1 MVSRLGPT
9 RRAALRRC
17 IGCRPSLPP
26 SKRQRVRRREGPQRR
41 PADALH
47 ARWLTAAAALAPG
60 PCAGCASMGDSGVE
74 ARHRAKVY
82 CLNEDGQWDDRGT
95 GHAAVQYMPVSSPAD
110 RPSLLP
116 QPFCAIAG
124 PAPETAAR
132 SVPAFAP
139 GHGLGASALQPE
151 LTPAPWRVS
160 GRGGR
165 LHRRPQRGGRRE
177 PPAAGSSAHG
187 GHLSAAAGWAATP
200 TAHLSTSLPSPPRH
214 PAAPLALLG

>member
-139 GHGLGASALQPE
+139 GHGLGASACSLSSRRHRGACQAEEAAFIVVLSEEDGASHLLQ
-151 LTPAPWRVS
+151 ARVLMEDIYQ
-160 GRGGR
+160 RQQGGR
-165 LHRRPQRGGRRE
+165 PLPQ
-177 PPAAGSSAHG
+177 
-187 GHLSAAAGWAATP
+187 
-200 TAHLSTSLPSPPRH
+200 HLSTSLPSPPRH

>member
-1 MVSRLGPT
+1 
-9 RRAALRRC
+9 
-17 IGCRPSLPP
+17 
-26 SKRQRVRRREGPQRR
+26 
-41 PADALH
+41 
-47 ARWLTAAAALAPG
+47 
-60 PCAGCASMGDSGVE
+60 MGDSGVE

-139 GHGLGASALQPE
+139 GHGLGASACSLSSRRHRGACQAEEAAFIVVLSEEDGASHLLQ
-151 LTPAPWRVS
+151 ARVLMEDIYQ
-160 GRGGR
+160 RQQGGR
-165 LHRRPQRGGRRE
+165 PLPQHAPVHQPALAAPPPRRP
-177 PPAAGSSAHG
+177 
-187 GHLSAAAGWAATP
+187 ATP
-200 TAHLSTSLPSPPRH
+200 
-214 PAAPLALLG
+214 LLG